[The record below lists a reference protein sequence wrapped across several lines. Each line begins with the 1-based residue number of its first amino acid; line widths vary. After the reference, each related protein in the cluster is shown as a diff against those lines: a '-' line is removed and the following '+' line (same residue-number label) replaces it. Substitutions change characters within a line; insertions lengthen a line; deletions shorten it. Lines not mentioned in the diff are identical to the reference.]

1 MIKKRD
7 CIGIDISKD
16 VFDVVDEKGTH
27 VVYSNNYKGFKIF
40 LKKLTITS
48 HCVMEA
54 TGYYYSQLAYFL
66 LENEIPVSI
75 VNPLSV
81 KRFIQMKLVKVKTD
95 KADAK
100 MIRLYGESV
109 DLPLWTGQSANQR
122 ESLQIMR
129 LLETYSKQSTMLKN
143 KLHGEEVLGNPSKEV
158 VRSLKRG
165 LKSVQKEMK
174 VLEEHLEDLVK
185 EDHQE
190 LLTLLQ
196 SIPGVGKK
204 TSMMLAVVTDGFKRF
219 PSAGEL
225 CSYTGISPV
234 IRQSG
239 TSVRGKPRI
248 SKVGNRKLRNLLFLC
263 SFTACEYNKACKELY
278 HRIVAKGKS
287 KKLAL
292 IAVCNKL
299 LKQAF
304 ALAKS
309 KIPYDENHR
318 SSNPQYNQNLVGLTR

>member
-7 CIGIDISKD
+7 CIGIDISKN
-16 VFDVVDEKGTH
+16 VFDVIDEKGVH
-27 VVYSNNYKGFKIF
+27 IVYSNNHKGFKIF
-40 LKKLTITS
+40 LKKLSETS
-48 HCVMEA
+48 LCVMEA

-66 LENEIPVSI
+66 LDNEIPVCV

-100 MIRLYGESV
+100 MIQLYGESV
-109 DLPLWTGQSANQR
+109 DLPLWTGESENQR
-122 ESLQIMR
+122 ECLQVMR
-129 LLETYSKQSTMLKN
+129 LLETYIKQSTMLKN
-143 KLHGEEVLGNPSKEV
+143 KLQGEEVLGVPSKEV
-158 VRSLKRG
+158 LRSLKRG
-165 LKSVQKEMK
+165 LKSLQKEMK
-174 VLEEHLEDLVK
+174 VLEAHLELLVK

-190 LLTLLQ
+190 LLVLLQ

-204 TSMMLAVVTDGFKRF
+204 TSMMLAVITDGFNRF
-219 PSAGEL
+219 GSAGEL
-225 CSYTGISPV
+225 CSYTGITPV

-239 TSVRGKPRI
+239 SSVRGKPHI
-248 SKVGNRKLRNLLFLC
+248 SKVGNQKLRNLLFLC
-263 SFTACEYNKACKELY
+263 SFTACERNKACRALY

-309 KIPYDENHR
+309 KLPYDENHR
-318 SSNPQYNQNLVGLTR
+318 STNPEYNQNLAGLT